1 MQVVDLNDVET
12 FEVDERL
19 SVAFP
24 VSSAT
29 GTAATATVWMEIA
42 PGGEVGEHTDTA
54 EELLCIVGREVEASV
69 GDEAGTVRTGDLVV
83 VPAMAPHSFR
93 NRGDGDARILGFFG
107 GSTNIGTF
115 TRPNGNT
122 GARVFV
128 VGGPVPI
135 MLPLDEPVEV

>member
-12 FEVDERL
+12 LEIDERL
-19 SVAFP
+19 RVAFP

-29 GTAATATVWMEIA
+29 GTAATATVWIEIA

-54 EELLCIVGREVEASV
+54 EELLYVVQGEVEAAV
-69 GDEAGTVRTGDLVV
+69 GDETGTLRAGELAV
-83 VPAMAPHSFR
+83 VPALAPHSFR
-93 NRGDGDARILGFFG
+93 NRGDEEARILGFFG
-107 GSTNIGTF
+107 GSTNVGTF

-128 VGGPVPI
+128 VGGPIPI
-135 MLPLDEPVEV
+135 MLPLEETAAV

>member
-12 FEVDERL
+12 LEIDERL
-19 SVAFP
+19 RVAFP

-29 GTAATATVWMEIA
+29 GTAATATVWIQMA
-42 PGGEVGEHTDTA
+42 PGGEVAEHTDTA
-54 EELLCIVGREVEASV
+54 EELLYIVEGDVEASV
-69 GDEAGTVRTGDLVV
+69 GDETGTLRAGDLVV
-83 VPAMAPHSFR
+83 VPALAPHSFR
-93 NRGDGDARILGFFG
+93 NRGDGEARILGFFG

-135 MLPLDEPVEV
+135 MLPLDEPVGV

>member
-19 SVAFP
+19 HVAFP

-54 EELLCIVGREVEASV
+54 EELLYIVRGEVEASI
-69 GDEAGTVRTGDLVV
+69 GDETGTVRAGDLVV
-83 VPAMAPHSFR
+83 VPALAPHSFR
-93 NRGDGDARILGFFG
+93 NLAGEEARILGFFG

-128 VGGPVPI
+128 VGGPMPI
-135 MLPLDEPVEV
+135 MLPLDEPVAV